1 MESGKENSGNI
12 RAHSPYEVSRFPK
25 YYRISAMFF
34 TPYGKK
40 LRFVEDTDPFH
51 QTPKKI

>member
-1 MESGKENSGNI
+1 
-12 RAHSPYEVSRFPK
+12 
-25 YYRISAMFF
+25 MFF

-51 QTPKKI
+51 QTPKKIWTAFECHYNAVR